1 MGWFDFLKEMF
12 VSRDSR
18 DEAAAKAILRK
29 RFNNNKSLEEE
40 KYIYDHW
47 KRLRI
52 DAENC
57 DVLNERATFDLQKIK
72 DEHIGYHLYEQ
83 MLADEN
89 VNLVKLS
96 CYDKNFSPAKAYR
109 VTLID
114 YDAATVRAKLNVQD
128 YIDVF
133 IDPEKRFLA
142 LVSISTVFSTEKC
155 VRSIP
160 RVASKPILPKS
171 ARSNSFAL
179 HSISKG

>member
-72 DEHIGYHLYEQ
+72 DEHIGYHLHEQ

-114 YDAATVRAKLNVQD
+114 YDATTVRAKLNVQG
-128 YIDVF
+128 YINVF
-133 IDPEKRFLA
+133 IDPEKRGNYYVDTSFLS
-142 LVSISTVFSTEKC
+142 LDLYILIKISEIRQSI
-155 VRSIP
+155 RS
-160 RVASKPILPKS
+160 
-171 ARSNSFAL
+171 
-179 HSISKG
+179 

>member
-83 MLADEN
+83 MLSDEN

-96 CYDKNFSPAKAYR
+96 CYDKSFSPA
-109 VTLID
+109 
-114 YDAATVRAKLNVQD
+114 
-128 YIDVF
+128 
-133 IDPEKRFLA
+133 
-142 LVSISTVFSTEKC
+142 
-155 VRSIP
+155 
-160 RVASKPILPKS
+160 
-171 ARSNSFAL
+171 
-179 HSISKG
+179 

>member
-12 VSRDSR
+12 VSRDSG

-72 DEHIGYHLYEQ
+72 DTLKEKLGF
-83 MLADEN
+83 N
-89 VNLVKLS
+89 GLVISDCMEMKAMQTYFGTAESAAAAINAGIELIFISHPIPTKRLS
-96 CYDKNFSPAKAYR
+96 S
-109 VTLID
+109 
-114 YDAATVRAKLNVQD
+114 
-128 YIDVF
+128 
-133 IDPEKRFLA
+133 
-142 LVSISTVFSTEKC
+142 
-155 VRSIP
+155 
-160 RVASKPILPKS
+160 
-171 ARSNSFAL
+171 
-179 HSISKG
+179 